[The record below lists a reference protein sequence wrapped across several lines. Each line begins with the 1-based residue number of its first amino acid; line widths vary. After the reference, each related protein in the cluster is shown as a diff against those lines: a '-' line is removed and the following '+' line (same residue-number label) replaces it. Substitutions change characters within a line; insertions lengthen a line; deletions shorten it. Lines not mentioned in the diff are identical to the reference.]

1 MCSDCDSGNAN
12 LLLALNSVCKV
23 IHKAIREKETSNELW
38 NQMLYAGEA
47 HSVACILLFCFGEC
61 CNVLGNFKYRC
72 KHSLYPKAFMLG
84 AIFLFVV
91 GGEVGIQSTKMYLWK
106 RSLFFRMEQQIG
118 LETSYWIFLHAN
130 SQPPSTRKD
139 VSLRRCCERSG
150 HKQDGSCKKKSGW
163 PTQIS

>member
-47 HSVACILLFCFGEC
+47 HSVVCILLFCFGEC
-61 CNVLGNFKYRC
+61 CKVLGNFKYRC
-72 KHSLYPKAFMLG
+72 KHSLYPKEFMLG

-91 GGEVGIQSTKMYLWK
+91 GGWGGYTVNKKALMQKK
-106 RSLFFRMEQQIG
+106 F
-118 LETSYWIFLHAN
+118 IFQNGTA
-130 SQPPSTRKD
+130 D
-139 VSLRRCCERSG
+139 
-150 HKQDGSCKKKSGW
+150 
-163 PTQIS
+163 